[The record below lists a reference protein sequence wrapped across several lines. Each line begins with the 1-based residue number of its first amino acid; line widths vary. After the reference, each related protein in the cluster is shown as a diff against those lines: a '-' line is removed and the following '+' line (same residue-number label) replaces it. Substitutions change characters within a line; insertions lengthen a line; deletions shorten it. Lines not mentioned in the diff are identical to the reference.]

1 MEVWSLAGSLGKGSM
16 LGLMAMAL
24 ALSSRPSA
32 ATAQP
37 NPLPAH
43 PPPDISTTQ
52 RALNEAYSAVQRAY
66 ASNAAHA
73 GTNAPNAAA
82 ATQANFLYAE
92 ALARYR
98 AGDRASAYYDAAL
111 AAGLANEAAAGRT
124 VIEPLHLNPPPNY
137 YYSPTPP
144 VLGIPAVLPSEL
156 LRARNEIERVEQLT
170 GDPLSAATAK
180 YRAALDRYFS
190 GDVSGAKADAAA
202 AYDLTEQA
210 LKARGKH

>member
-1 MEVWSLAGSLGKGSM
+1 MEVWRLAGPLGKGSM
-16 LGLMAMAL
+16 LGPIAMAF
-24 ALSSRPSA
+24 ALSLRPSA

-43 PPPDISTTQ
+43 PPPDFSTTQ
-52 RALNEAYSAVQRAY
+52 RALSQAYAAVQRAY

-73 GTNAPNAAA
+73 GTNAPILAG

-111 AAGLANEAAAGRT
+111 ATGLANEAAAGRT

-137 YYSPTPP
+137 YYAPTPP
-144 VLGIPAVLPSEL
+144 VPGIPTVLPNEL

-190 GDVSGAKADAAA
+190 GDLSAAKADADA

-210 LKARGKH
+210 LKAHAKH